1 MQLNFN
7 KFLYRIDKF
16 ISKGAF
22 NIILAIIAII
32 FLISAFFSGLAIILD
47 VNNNDIFIKTFSDL
61 IFTSMKYKSANT

>member
-22 NIILAIIAII
+22 NIILAIIALCD
-32 FLISAFFSGLAIILD
+32 FLISWEAEKLFEGD
-47 VNNNDIFIKTFSDL
+47 VEFAL
-61 IFTSMKYKSANT
+61 